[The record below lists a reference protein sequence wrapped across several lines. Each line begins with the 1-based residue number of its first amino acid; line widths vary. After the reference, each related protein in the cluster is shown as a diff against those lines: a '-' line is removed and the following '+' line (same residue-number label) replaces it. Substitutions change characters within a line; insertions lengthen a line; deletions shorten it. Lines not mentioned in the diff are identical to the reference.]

1 MAEQQEIPEIVRELV
16 ESAVLSSGCELWEMK
31 LVGPPGRQVLRVFVD
46 APGGVDIERCMR
58 VSRTLRPAL
67 DGAGEGLERV
77 DLEVS
82 SPGAER
88 RLRDL
93 DDYRRCLGKR
103 VNVRFRQDGSET
115 AVEGTLSEVED
126 DAVTV
131 VGVRE
136 EHTRVPLEQVVEGRL
151 AVAFGGGDKI
161 GRRQR

>member
-1 MAEQQEIPEIVRELV
+1 MAEEQEIPETVRALV
-16 ESAVLSSGCELWEMK
+16 QSAVSSSGCELWEIR
-31 LVGPPGRQVLRVFVD
+31 LSGPRGRQMLRVFVE
-46 APGGVDIERCMR
+46 AAGGVDIERCMR
-58 VSRTLRPAL
+58 ISRTLRPAL
-67 DGAGEGLERV
+67 DEAGEGLDRL
-77 DLEVS
+77 DLEIS

-93 DDYRRCLGKR
+93 DDYRRFLGQR
-103 VNVRFRQDGSET
+103 VNVRFRQEGSET
-115 AVEGTLSEVED
+115 AVEGTLSQVED

-131 VGVRE
+131 VGARD